1 MDAYTSYTKTARG
14 LRALVKKLPHDAGLV
29 LSAIDKNLTAE
40 EINAKIGNI
49 DETDLEFAITWLLE
63 GGFIKSIK
71 IDPFPNSMWNV
82 SSNNAIE
89 VDEIDIAQF
98 TVSEKPPV
106 INKTKEEL
114 AAEATKQAEFEAKKK
129 ILEKADEEARLRAE
143 AALKAKTDSEAE
155 TISNKEA
162 LAKKVAEENAR
173 LQREAREKAEAEAKA
188 KAVAEEN
195 ARKEAEAKR
204 KAEEK
209 AAAEEKA
216 RLEKAEKEK
225 QAAIEKAEREAREK
239 AEAEAKAKAV
249 AEENARKEAE
259 AKRKAEEKAVAEENA
274 RKEAEAK
281 RKAEE
286 KAAAEENA
294 RKEAEAKRK
303 AEEKAAAKEQARL
316 EKEEKAKQK
325 ALEKTEKEEHAKE
338 EAAIKEQAK
347 LELAEKARLK
357 ALDEAELRAVAQIAA
372 EKKALEKAA
381 VKEQARLE
389 ALAVKEEKAQ
399 TKAHEIA
406 KKQIKREKLVK
417 NIRRNIPG
425 KQWLINIANNI
436 KPISMFAI
444 AVVLLLII
452 AAQFINMSILIN
464 PIEKIAKN
472 TIQDNVNIHAIN
484 ISLFPKPHLL
494 LKDITV
500 ADRKTI
506 NAKKIR
512 IYPNLLNL
520 KDKLFNIAKGPYEIQ
535 TIEIEGFNIAQK
547 DIERVVSW
555 SGASSRN
562 QELKIKTIT
571 VSDLLINLNVLQ
583 LPLFNGSINLDEA
596 GMLKNAEFSSEKK
609 NLKIVINKT
618 VNDYILDIEGVRWR
632 APMSPYPIFTKII
645 GKGVIHNNVLS
656 LNGINSDLYNGSLNA
671 TLEMDLNNPKL
682 ASKGDFKI
690 DSLYVGDMAKE
701 LQLDTQFDGKLNI
714 EGKYAFEINQT
725 SNSAIFTDFDA
736 RFEVKKGQLRKVDLA
751 EAMRSGNL
759 SGSTEFKTLTGL
771 VSFHNERYQ
780 FRNLNLKDNQL
791 SATGQLS
798 LTTDDHVDGVISTSI
813 AVKSKTIRSRLLID
827 GPITALK
834 LKN

>member
-114 AAEATKQAEFEAKKK
+114 AAEAIKQAEFEAKKK

-188 KAVAEEN
+188 KA
-195 ARKEAEAKR
+195 
-204 KAEEK
+204 
-209 AAAEEKA
+209 AAEEKA

-239 AEAEAKAKAV
+239 AEAEAKA
-249 AEENARKEAE
+249 
-259 AKRKAEEKAVAEENA
+259 
-274 RKEAEAK
+274 
-281 RKAEE
+281 

-389 ALAVKEEKAQ
+389 ALAVKEEKAL
-399 TKAHEIA
+399 TKAHKIA

-596 GMLKNAEFSSEKK
+596 GLLKNAEFSSEKK

-656 LNGINSDLYNGSLNA
+656 LNGINSDLYNGSLNT
-671 TLEMDLNNPKL
+671 TLEMDFNNPKL

-725 SNSAIFTDFDA
+725 SNSATFTDFDA
-736 RFEVKKGQLRKVDLA
+736 RFEVKRGQLRKVDLA